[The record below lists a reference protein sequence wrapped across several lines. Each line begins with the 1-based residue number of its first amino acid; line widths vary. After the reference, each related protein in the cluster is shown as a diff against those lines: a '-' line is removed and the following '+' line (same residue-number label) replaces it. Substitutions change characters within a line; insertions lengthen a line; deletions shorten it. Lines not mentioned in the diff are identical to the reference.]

1 MLGPY
6 TLHECLGTG
15 GMASVHR
22 ATVELAGGAQREVA
36 LKRLLPHL
44 ASEPRAVDS
53 FIREAKLA
61 SKLNHPNI
69 VQVYELGQ
77 IDGTYFIA
85 LELLHGDPLVTL
97 MRRAQLHR
105 LRIPVGVVLS
115 LFRELCS
122 ALDYAHY
129 GIGSDGQ
136 QLRIIHRDLTPSNLI
151 ITDEGQLK
159 IIDFGVAK
167 SMHGLFSTN
176 SGLIKGKF
184 GYMPFEAMQGCELD
198 ARADIFAAGVVM
210 WELLAGRRLF
220 KGANQWETM
229 EKIRRGDV
237 IAPSHYHPDCGRDLD
252 ELVMRALARDYVD
265 RWPSA
270 AAMCVEL
277 EHIRRRHALAATPD
291 QVRAWKTQLADQN
304 PWAARPDS
312 SWSKSS
318 GEVTDVEAEHS
329 ISDVLEQDFAEAP
342 VRRPRTEPSRAPS
355 EGGPE
360 IPTVSI
366 RGASL
371 RAATVKD
378 ARMPT
383 EPGDDGSIVVD
394 IPL

>member
-6 TLHECLGTG
+6 TLYECLGTG

-22 ATVELAGGAQREVA
+22 ATVQIAGGVEREVA

-44 ASEPRAVDS
+44 ASDPQSVDN

-61 SKLNHPNI
+61 SKLDHPNI
-69 VQVYELGQ
+69 VRIYELGH

-85 LELLHGDPLVTL
+85 LELLHGVPLVTL
-97 MRRAQLHR
+97 MRRAQLQK
-105 LRIPVGVVLS
+105 LRIPIGVVLS
-115 LFRELCS
+115 LFSELCA

-129 GIGSDGQ
+129 GVGVDGE

-151 ITDEGQLK
+151 VTDDGHLK

-167 SMHGLFSTN
+167 SMHGLFSTD

-184 GYMPFEAMQGCELD
+184 GYMPFEAMQGRELD

-220 KGANQWETM
+220 KGANQWQTM
-229 EKIRRGDV
+229 EKIRAGDV
-237 IAPSHYHPDCGRDLD
+237 VPPSHYHPECDPDLD
-252 ELVMRALARDYVD
+252 QLVLRALARDYVD

-270 AAMCVEL
+270 AAMSVEL
-277 EHIRRRHALAATPD
+277 EHIRRHHGLEAPPEH
-291 QVRAWKTQLADQN
+291 VRAWKSQLDDESQLE
-304 PWAARPDS
+304 ARAES
-312 SWSKSS
+312 I
-318 GEVTDVEAEHS
+318 GEIIIGVEDDHS

-342 VRRPRTEPSRAPS
+342 LRRAPTRDS
-355 EGGPE
+355 R
-360 IPTVSI
+360 PTLSI
-366 RGASL
+366 RGPEK
-371 RAATVKD
+371 RADTVKD
-378 ARMPT
+378 TRMPT

-394 IPL
+394 IPI